1 LRPSH
6 VLSAQFLWKKISR
19 SQPRLV
25 APGIRQDGQKVLL
38 AVKNI
43 GGEGDAH
50 IAMPS
55 GEGLRSIN
63 HFCHATIESVA
74 VVRDFETAGGGMI

>member
-1 LRPSH
+1 MGMFRGPN
-6 VLSAQFLWKKISR
+6 SAL
-19 SQPRLV
+19 LV
-25 APGIRQDGQKVLL
+25 ALGIRQDGQKVLL
-38 AVKNI
+38 AVNNI